1 MNKFISIIIPMYN
14 LETYISDCVRSVLEQ
29 TYPYFEVLL
38 IDDGS
43 EDHTW
48 EQCVKMQEQDSRI
61 RIFRQDRK
69 GVSCARN
76 RGLDEVCGEY
86 LVFLDGDDMLHP
98 AFLEEMLK
106 RACQTGA
113 DMVGCNYFTI
123 PTEKVQKEIARNF
136 RDGFSGQWISM
147 SAEQVRDSFYKN
159 RYWGWNMVT
168 CKLIKRGL
176 IESNENV
183 HRFVPGVS
191 LGEDTLFM
199 YELVQKGFNL
209 ELTDVRA
216 YLYRMHGESAT
227 HNWESFVKK
236 GKDPF
241 LAHKKLRNRAYE
253 AGEPKYVEK
262 WENAYLSALR
272 RKYHLAKRAGQ
283 KEVCARL
290 REEADQA
297 MKSPYFNQSKILYSL
312 TFYNSPLYWMCSLIS
327 RILRKL
333 MRGKI

>member
-48 EQCVKMQEQDSRI
+48 EQCIKMQEQDNRI
-61 RIFRQDRK
+61 RLFRQDRK

-76 RGLDEVCGEY
+76 RGMDEARGEY

-113 DMVGCNYFTI
+113 DMVGCDFFRI
-123 PTEKVQKEIARNF
+123 PTEKVQKEIRSNF
-136 RDGFSGQWISM
+136 QDDFPGHWISM
-147 SAEQVRDSFYKN
+147 SEGQVRDSFFKASH
-159 RYWGWNMVT
+159 WGLNMVT

-176 IESNENV
+176 IDSNETI
-183 HRFVPGVS
+183 HRFVPGIS

-199 YELVQKGFNL
+199 HELVQKGFQL

-227 HNWESFVKK
+227 HTWESYINEE
-236 GKDPF
+236 KDPF
-241 LAHKKLRNRAYE
+241 FVHKRVRDQAYE
-253 AGEPKYVEK
+253 DGEMKYAGK
-262 WENAYLSALR
+262 WENSYLSTLR
-272 RKYHLAKRAGQ
+272 AKYHRAKRDGQ
-283 KEVCARL
+283 KEVCERL
-290 REEADQA
+290 KEEARQA
-297 MKSPYFNQSKILYSL
+297 MKSPHFNKSKILYSL
-312 TFYNSPLYWMCSLIS
+312 TFYNSPLYWTCSLIS

-333 MRGKI
+333 MRRMI

>member
-14 LETYISDCVRSVLEQ
+14 LEAYISDCVRSVLEQ

-48 EQCVKMQEQDSRI
+48 EQCIKMQEQDNRI
-61 RIFRQDRK
+61 RLFRQDRK

-76 RGLDEVCGEY
+76 KGMDEARGEY

-123 PTEKVQKEIARNF
+123 PTEKVQKEISRNF

-147 SAEQVRDSFYKN
+147 SAEQVRDSFYKSSH
-159 RYWGWNMVT
+159 WGLNMVT

-176 IESNENV
+176 IEANEKM

-199 YELVQKGFNL
+199 YELVQKGFHL
-209 ELTDVRA
+209 ELTNVRA

-227 HNWESFVKK
+227 HTWESYINKE
-236 GKDPF
+236 KDPF
-241 LAHKKLRNRAYE
+241 FVHKKLRDQAYE
-253 AGEPKYVEK
+253 DGKVKYAEK
-262 WENAYLSALR
+262 WERSYLSALR
-272 RKYHLAKRAGQ
+272 AKYHRAKRDNQ
-283 KEVCARL
+283 KEVCVRL
-290 REEADQA
+290 REEARQA
-297 MKSPYFNQSKILYSL
+297 MKSPYFNKSKILYSL
-312 TFYNSPLYWMCSLIS
+312 TFYNSPLCWMCSLIS

>member
-14 LETYISDCVRSVLEQ
+14 LEAYISDCVRSVLEQ

-48 EQCVKMQEQDSRI
+48 EQCIKMQEQDNRI
-61 RIFRQDRK
+61 RLFRQDRK

-76 RGLDEVCGEY
+76 RGMDEALGEY

-98 AFLEEMLK
+98 AFLEETLK

-113 DMVGCNYFTI
+113 EMVSCGFFKI
-123 PTEKVQKEIARNF
+123 STETGQKEISSNF
-136 RDGFSGQWISM
+136 PDGFSGYWTSM
-147 SAEQVRDSFYKN
+147 SAEQVKDCFYGCI
-159 RYWGWNMVT
+159 YLGLNMVT
-168 CKLIKRGL
+168 CKLIKRKL
-176 IESNENV
+176 IESNEKV
-183 HRFVPGVS
+183 YRFIPGIS

-199 YELVQKGFNL
+199 YELVRKGFCM

-216 YLYRMHGESAT
+216 YLYRMHSESAT
-227 HNWESFVKK
+227 HKWDNFIKE

-241 LAHKKLRNRAYE
+241 LVYKKIRDQAYMDGKIE
-253 AGEPKYVEK
+253 YAEI
-262 WENAYLSALR
+262 WENEYLVLLR
-272 RKYHLAKRAGQ
+272 RKYHLAKRDGQ

-290 REEADQA
+290 REEACQA
-297 MKSPYFNQSKILYSL
+297 MESPYFNKSKILYSL

>member
-14 LETYISDCVRSVLEQ
+14 LETYISDCVQSVLEQ

-76 RGLDEVCGEY
+76 RGLDEACGEY

-113 DMVGCNYFTI
+113 DIVGCNFFRI
-123 PTEKVQKEIARNF
+123 PTENVQKEILCNF
-136 RDGFSGQWISM
+136 QDDFPGHWTSM
-147 SAEQVRDSFYKN
+147 SAEQVRDNFLKE
-159 RYWGWNMVT
+159 RYWGWNIVT
-168 CKLIKRGL
+168 CKLIKRAV
-176 IESNENV
+176 IESNEYI

-191 LGEDTLFM
+191 LGEDTIFM
-199 YELVQKGFNL
+199 YELVREGFRM

-262 WENAYLSALR
+262 WENAYLSVLR
-272 RKYHLAKRAGQ
+272 GRYHRAKRAGQ

-312 TFYNSPLYWMCSLIS
+312 TFYISPLYWTCSLIS

>member
-14 LETYISDCVRSVLEQ
+14 LEAYISDCVRSVLEQ

-48 EQCVKMQEQDSRI
+48 ERCVKMQEQDNRI
-61 RIFRQDRK
+61 RLFRQDRK

-76 RGLDEVCGEY
+76 KGMDEARGEY

-98 AFLEEMLK
+98 AFLEETLK
-106 RACQTGA
+106 RAYQTAA
-113 DMVGCNYFTI
+113 DIVACDYFRI
-123 PTEKVQKEIARNF
+123 PTEKVQKEICCNF
-136 RDGFSGQWISM
+136 QDHFSRHWISM
-147 SAEQVRDSFYKN
+147 SEEQVRDSFYKD

-199 YELVQKGFNL
+199 YELVQKGFHL
-209 ELTDVRA
+209 ELTNVRA

-227 HNWESFVKK
+227 HTWESYINKE
-236 GKDPF
+236 KDPF
-241 LAHKKLRNRAYE
+241 FVHKKLRDQAYE
-253 AGEPKYVEK
+253 DGKVKYAEK
-262 WENAYLSALR
+262 WERSYLSALR
-272 RKYHLAKRAGQ
+272 AKYHRAKRDNQ
-283 KEVCARL
+283 KEVCVRL
-290 REEADQA
+290 REEARQA
-297 MKSPYFNQSKILYSL
+297 MKSPYFNKSKILYSM
-312 TFYNSPLYWMCSLIS
+312 TFYNSPLYWTCSLIS